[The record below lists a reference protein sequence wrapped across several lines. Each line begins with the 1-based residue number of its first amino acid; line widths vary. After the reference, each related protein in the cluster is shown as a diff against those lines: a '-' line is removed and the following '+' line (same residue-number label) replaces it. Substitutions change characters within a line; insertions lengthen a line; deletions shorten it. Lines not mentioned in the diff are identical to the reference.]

1 MASKR
6 QYRHEDISTPP
17 KGWKVRTKT
26 LPSGHLVRIAFP
38 PGRRRKGS
46 GEVVSILHPL
56 GKNPCQNP
64 CNPLSSLDTMLDDFK
79 AYLKAGYN
87 KFAAET
93 EVLKHSIAG
102 GDTLAKF
109 RETVKNPTEEEQ
121 SIIAEYSK
129 KGKHAISGKGGGF
142 FIEGRGYVPL
152 KTARKETGINMSK
165 PRVKR
170 GRVLPWGD
178 YATVAAMSGRLKGN
192 PTRNLDHIDQAA
204 ELHEAFVGEPAKE
217 VVVVNEHEK
226 VRDDYAQLGWTDQL
240 VFHPPY
246 DHQEVKLKEISELY
260 SSAIDD
266 NENPTRAWQDIADEL
281 GIPLLVFDT
290 QGDEIR
296 LTASADGKQLYFIGG
311 RQAAFE
317 KHLKDF
323 KTDRNKDL
331 VDLGDL
337 VSLTYSAKKVQAG
350 DTASHPYYHI
360 FGEEGGTAPRASYDT
375 INKRFR
381 ISGGS
386 YSLREADRGIVN

>member
-56 GKNPCQNP
+56 GNNPCQNP
-64 CNPLSSLDTMLDDFK
+64 CNATPGIIETIKQHL
-79 AYLKAGYN
+79 AGLKE
-87 KFAAET
+87 K
-93 EVLKHSIAG
+93 VL
-102 GDTLAKF
+102 
-109 RETVKNPTEEEQ
+109 
-121 SIIAEYSK
+121 
-129 KGKHAISGKGGGF
+129 GK
-142 FIEGRGYVPL
+142 
-152 KTARKETGINMSK
+152 
-165 PRVKR
+165 KR
-170 GRVLPWGD
+170 GKPI
-178 YATVAAMSGRLKGN
+178 
-192 PTRNLDHIDQAA
+192 RNLDHIDQAA

-260 SSAIDD
+260 SNAIDD

-350 DTASHPYYHI
+350 DTAPHPYYHV